1 MILALDFD
9 GVLHPVNSPTEP
21 KFCRLHLLE
30 SWLRA
35 WPGVDVVISSS
46 WREEHPFDL
55 LQSFF
60 AEDLR
65 KRVIGATP
73 LAHTLLGPAWSRS
86 EAERAVAIGERQYE
100 IEQWIATHRATEAWM
115 ALDDDDSLFRSDCT
129 RVVLCDSSVGLT
141 TEHLFRLDKFAL
153 MAA

>member
-9 GVLHPVNSPTEP
+9 GVLHPVNSQTEP

-46 WREEHPFDL
+46 WREVHPLDL

-100 IEQWIATHRATEAWM
+100 IEQWMATHRATEAWV
-115 ALDDDDSLFRSDCT
+115 ALDDDRSLFREDC
-129 RVVLCDSSVGLT
+129 RRIVLCDSIVGLT
-141 TEHLFRLDKFAL
+141 TEHLLRLDKLAL